1 MTAQTLDP
9 VVSPVSAADIA
20 AWLGVDTTDPVL
32 PALLV
37 GATGRV
43 IRFLGYDLIARDWVL
58 THWDWPTL
66 GTPTYPNL
74 SPSPSAY
81 AREIDLPYAK
91 LIGVDK
97 VTLYGDET
105 VQYIERTDSIILP
118 EFAPRPVNKSNEF
131 PAMVVEYSA
140 GFGPTS
146 ADVPGEIKQGI
157 TTLAAFEYEH
167 RGACDATEALRKSGA
182 REMLQPWVRPSN
194 VVMY

>member
-9 VVSPVSAADIA
+9 VVSPVSTADLA
-20 AWLGVDTTDPVL
+20 AWLGVDAADPVL

-58 THWDWPTL
+58 THWDWPTV
-66 GTPTYPNL
+66 GTPTKMGL
-74 SPSPSAY
+74 SASPGAY

-91 LIGVDK
+91 LVGVDT

-118 EFAPRPVNKSNEF
+118 DFVPRPMNKSNDT
-131 PAMVVEYSA
+131 PAMIVEYSA
-140 GFGPTS
+140 GFGLTG
-146 ADVPGEIKQGI
+146 ANVPGEIKQGI

-182 REMLQPWVRPSN
+182 REMLQPWVKPSN
-194 VVMY
+194 VVVY